1 MKTDWK
7 ISYFKPDRQGVY
19 PSKDS
24 VSFAACLLTDKEC
37 GVILYDSRGRQRRFP
52 FKEVGKRGALHGLR
66 IEGKGSTIILTT
78 IMWMTRLSQTLMQG
92 K

>member
-66 IEGKGSTIILTT
+66 IEGEGVHNYTCLLYTSPSP
-78 IMWMTRLSQTLMQG
+78 RDP
-92 K
+92 